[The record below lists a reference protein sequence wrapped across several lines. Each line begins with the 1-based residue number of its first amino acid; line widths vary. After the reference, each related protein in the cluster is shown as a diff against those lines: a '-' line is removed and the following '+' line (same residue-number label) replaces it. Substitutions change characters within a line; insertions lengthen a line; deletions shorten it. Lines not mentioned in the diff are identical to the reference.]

1 MTPPFLYDIILIEK
15 RKEIKTMALIVMT
28 EATVQYA
35 CRLSAEDE
43 QKVREHA
50 EQNDVTLEEAVE
62 ALYSDCAIDLYAD
75 SWESDFNTNTI
86 LEVEEE
92 E

>member
-1 MTPPFLYDIILIEK
+1 
-15 RKEIKTMALIVMT
+15 MALIVMT

-43 QKVREHA
+43 QKVRDYA

-62 ALYSDCAIDLYAD
+62 ALYSDCAINLYAD
-75 SWESDFNTNTI
+75 AWESDFNTDTI
-86 LEVEEE
+86 LDVDEE
-92 E
+92 

>member
-1 MTPPFLYDIILIEK
+1 
-15 RKEIKTMALIVMT
+15 MALIVIA

-43 QKVREHA
+43 QKVREYA
-50 EQNDVTLEEAVE
+50 ERNDTTLEEAVE
-62 ALYSDCAIDLYAD
+62 ALYYGTINLYAD

-86 LEVEEE
+86 LEVDEE
-92 E
+92 

>member
-1 MTPPFLYDIILIEK
+1 
-15 RKEIKTMALIVMT
+15 MAMIVMT

-43 QKVREHA
+43 QKVREFA
-50 EQNDVTLEEAVE
+50 EQNNSTLEEAVME
-62 ALYSDCAIDLYAD
+62 LYSDCAINLYAD
-75 SWESDFNTNTI
+75 SWESDFNTGTI

-92 E
+92 D

>member
-1 MTPPFLYDIILIEK
+1 
-15 RKEIKTMALIVMT
+15 MAMIVMT

-35 CRLSAEDE
+35 CQLSAEDE
-43 QKVREHA
+43 QKVREFA
-50 EQNDVTLEEAVE
+50 EQNNSTLEEAVME
-62 ALYSDCAIDLYAD
+62 LYSDCAINLYGH
-75 SWESDFNTNTI
+75 SWESDFNTNAI

>member
-1 MTPPFLYDIILIEK
+1 
-15 RKEIKTMALIVMT
+15 MALVVMT

-43 QKVREHA
+43 QKVREYA

-62 ALYSDCAIDLYAD
+62 ALYSDCAINLYAD
-75 SWESDFNTNTI
+75 SWESDFNTDAI
-86 LEVEEE
+86 LDVDEE
-92 E
+92 

>member
-1 MTPPFLYDIILIEK
+1 
-15 RKEIKTMALIVMT
+15 MALIVIT

-43 QKVREHA
+43 QKVREFA

-62 ALYSDCAIDLYAD
+62 ALYSDCAINLYAD
-75 SWESDFNTNTI
+75 SWESDFNTDTI
-86 LEVEEE
+86 LDVDEE
-92 E
+92 